1 MSVYFNK
8 KPTHPTLKHNFEY
21 NCVLNCP
28 THMNP
33 FVSKMVRYRV
43 VCLLVKSLVSNT
55 RSLLSNRLLG
65 LVNFDSTIFQNRF
78 QSEI

>member
-8 KPTHPTLKHNFEY
+8 KSTHPTLKHNFKY
-21 NCVLNCP
+21 NCVQNCP
-28 THMNP
+28 MHMNP
-33 FVSKMVRYRV
+33 FVSKMVRDRV
-43 VCLLVKSLVSNT
+43 VCLVESLVSNT

-78 QSEI
+78 QSEV